1 MKKIQRF
8 LRGTALLAV
17 LSLLVSATAFAASVP
32 DPTSDFYVNDYV
44 GVLSGDTKS
53 DIVSKNDGLYNATG
67 AQIVVTMFSKPLMGR
82 VSDSRGRRPLIVT
95 GLLLCAFSFAAVPFM
110 SGFWTLLPASLVFGL
125 GEALVTSSSAAMVAD
140 MCRER
145 HFGSAMGA
153 FGTIFD
159 IGHASGPILAGLL
172 VGWKG
177 YQVSFSL
184 MAAVLVAAIPLFLK
198 NVPQES

>member
-67 AQIVVTMFSKPLMGR
+67 AQIVVTVVQDTGG
-82 VSDSRGRRPLIVT
+82 VSMEQYKHIPIKEQTSEYQY
-95 GLLLCAFSFAAVPFM
+95 
-110 SGFWTLLPASLVFGL
+110 TLQYNETLKSLFV
-125 GEALVTSSSAAMVAD
+125 
-140 MCRER
+140 
-145 HFGSAMGA
+145 
-153 FGTIFD
+153 
-159 IGHASGPILAGLL
+159 
-172 VGWKG
+172 
-177 YQVSFSL
+177 QN
-184 MAAVLVAAIPLFLK
+184 AISIQIK
-198 NVPQES
+198 TETTQ

>member
-67 AQIVVTMFSKPLMGR
+67 AQIVVTVVQDTKLKTSFITLTGALSNGFPIEMRTSVEGIKESVGITNQFLLISGAVTLL
-82 VSDSRGRRPLIVT
+82 VS
-95 GLLLCAFSFAAVPFM
+95 LLLVFFFSRRFTRPRASAWDTSRDRARGSPAVD
-110 SGFWTLLPASLVFGL
+110 TI
-125 GEALVTSSSAAMVAD
+125 SS
-140 MCRER
+140 R
-145 HFGSAMGA
+145 
-153 FGTIFD
+153 
-159 IGHASGPILAGLL
+159 L
-172 VGWKG
+172 
-177 YQVSFSL
+177 
-184 MAAVLVAAIPLFLK
+184 
-198 NVPQES
+198 

>member
-67 AQIVVTMFSKPLMGR
+67 AQIVVTVVQDTGG
-82 VSDSRGRRPLIVT
+82 VSMEQYAYDMANAWGIGLSLI
-95 GLLLCAFSFAAVPFM
+95 
-110 SGFWTLLPASLVFGL
+110 
-125 GEALVTSSSAAMVAD
+125 
-140 MCRER
+140 
-145 HFGSAMGA
+145 H
-153 FGTIFD
+153 I
-159 IGHASGPILAGLL
+159 
-172 VGWKG
+172 
-177 YQVSFSL
+177 
-184 MAAVLVAAIPLFLK
+184 
-198 NVPQES
+198 